1 MIDLQ
6 ELKTVLEPLNLD
18 AKSIEAIQGLDRE
31 VDDGRA
37 EIDRLNGEIER
48 INNEWNDR
56 FRAAF
61 FKGEGIPHDH
71 EGEVTEQVDNQSDV
85 ETNVEEEGSGLA
97 TTFEELFGDS
107 KEEN

>member
-18 AKSIEAIQGLDRE
+18 AESIEAIQGLDRE

-37 EIDRLNGEIER
+37 EIER